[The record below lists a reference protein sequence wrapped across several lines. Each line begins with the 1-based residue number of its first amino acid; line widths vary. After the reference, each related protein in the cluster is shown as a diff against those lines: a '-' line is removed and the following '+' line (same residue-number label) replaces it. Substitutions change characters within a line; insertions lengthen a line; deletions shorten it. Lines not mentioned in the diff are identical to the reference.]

1 MAYSQDVDYSPHDD
15 DSFNTWVE
23 LGALDPEQQPMI
35 EHSPMRRFTIK
46 FKSSSPEAEAII
58 HQPLGV
64 LLEHG
69 VPGVTEH
76 GVPGVT
82 EESRI
87 TSVVLHHE
95 RGLNYKIIRVTA
107 NVEQASGDVSL
118 EFDKET

>member
-1 MAYSQDVDYSPHDD
+1 MANGKPDYSPHEDV
-15 DSFNTWVE
+15 SFNTWVE

-46 FKSSSPEAEAII
+46 FKSSSPQAEAII
-58 HQPLGV
+58 HQPLQV
-64 LLEHG
+64 LLEHD
-69 VPGVTEH
+69 VA
-76 GVPGVT
+76 GVT

>member
-46 FKSSSPEAEAII
+46 FKSSSPQAEAII
-58 HQPLGV
+58 HQPLQV
-64 LLEHG
+64 LLEHD
-69 VPGVTEH
+69 VA
-76 GVPGVT
+76 GVT